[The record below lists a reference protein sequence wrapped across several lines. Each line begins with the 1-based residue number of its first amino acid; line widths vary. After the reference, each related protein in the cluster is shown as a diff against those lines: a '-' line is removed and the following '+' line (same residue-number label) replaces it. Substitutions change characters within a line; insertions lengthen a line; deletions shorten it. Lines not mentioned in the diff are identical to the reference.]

1 MTDPRRGA
9 GGPKEMFEDARE
21 LAALHAQRHTTM
33 LAPFEVCVP
42 HEGQYQHRGK
52 ALNPEYA
59 TACTCKRAGFSPYET
74 ACFKDAPSAGDPM
87 LSATNSPLIA
97 TSAPLRVD
105 E

>member
-1 MTDPRRGA
+1 VTTLRPEGI
-9 GGPKEMFEDARE
+9 GKMFEDARE
-21 LAALHAQRHTTM
+21 LAALHALHHTTM

-42 HEGQYQHRGK
+42 HQGQYQYHGK

-74 ACFKDAPSAGDPM
+74 ACFKNSPSVGDPM
-87 LSATNSPLIA
+87 LSATNSPLVA
-97 TSAPLRVD
+97 TSAPPRVD